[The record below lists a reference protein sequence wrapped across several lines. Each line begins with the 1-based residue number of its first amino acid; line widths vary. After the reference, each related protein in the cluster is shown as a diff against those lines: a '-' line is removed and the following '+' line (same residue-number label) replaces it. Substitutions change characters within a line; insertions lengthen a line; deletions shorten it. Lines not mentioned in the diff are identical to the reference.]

1 MGILIGVFSVAIF
14 TDWRFYRI
22 PNVCVG
28 AGALTGLIMTFVS
41 DSALG
46 LAAAAASMVIIF
58 LAFYPFYLLGGVG
71 AGDIKLFMMVGCYMK
86 GDAMVHYLLVTML
99 MAAVCSILKMLAYKE
114 SRERLFYLM
123 RYIKKAVLTGTMDE
137 YQIDRTQKKCVIRL
151 SIPAFVSLILMCAG
165 AY

>member
-28 AGALTGLIMTFVS
+28 AGALAGLIMTFVS
-41 DSALG
+41 DSVLG

-86 GDAMVHYLLVTML
+86 GDALVHYLLVTML

-123 RYIKKAVLTGTMDE
+123 RYIKKAALTGAMDE